1 MAEDIPLDV
10 ALSSVL
16 AAAIDHSDR
25 QALMMALHRQP
36 PAEATATPEEPPS
49 PADADETPEAS
60 EPATAAR
67 RLVAGPAPRPHP
79 EPGPDGEA
87 RGGAVVLAFTPRR
100 EWEPED
106 PPPAA

>member
-16 AAAIDHSDR
+16 AAAIEHGER
-25 QALMMALHRQP
+25 QALLTALHRQP
-36 PAEATATPEEPPS
+36 STEATETPEEPPA
-49 PADADETPEAS
+49 PADGDETPQAS
-60 EPATAAR
+60 AATPAR
-67 RLVAGPAPRPHP
+67 WLVAVPASRPHP

-87 RGGAVVLAFTPRR
+87 RGAVVLAFTPRR